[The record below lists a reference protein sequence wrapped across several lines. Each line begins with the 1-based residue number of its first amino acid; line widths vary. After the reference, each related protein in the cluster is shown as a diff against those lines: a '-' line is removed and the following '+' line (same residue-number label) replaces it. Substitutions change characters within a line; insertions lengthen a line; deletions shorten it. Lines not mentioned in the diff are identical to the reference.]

1 MFNWLII
8 YAEKFG
14 KEFPLRLFSGKRE
27 YEVLQLVMDCCNSGQ
42 PYPEPEPEN
51 APKEPENPESV
62 PEDSAEPENVPEDP
76 AEDLPAEAELEAQEA
91 PAVQEPEPPK
101 KRTRKAK

>member
-42 PYPEPEPEN
+42 PYPEP
-51 APKEPENPESV
+51 V
-62 PEDSAEPENVPEDP
+62 DPENVPKDP

>member
-1 MFNWLII
+1 MFDWLMI

-42 PYPEPEPEN
+42 PYPEPEP
-51 APKEPENPESV
+51 
-62 PEDSAEPENVPEDP
+62 AEPENVPEDP
-76 AEDLPAEAELEAQEA
+76 AEDLPAESEPEPQEE
-91 PAVQEPEPPK
+91 PAVPEPAPPK

>member
-42 PYPEPEPEN
+42 PYPEPEPE
-51 APKEPENPESV
+51 S
-62 PEDSAEPENVPEDP
+62 ENVPEDP

>member
-42 PYPEPEPEN
+42 PYPEPEPEK
-51 APKEPENPESV
+51 APKEPEN
-62 PEDSAEPENVPEDP
+62 PENVPEDP
-76 AEDLPAEAELEAQEA
+76 AEDLPAEAEPEAQEA
-91 PAVQEPEPPK
+91 PEVPDPEPPK

>member
-1 MFNWLII
+1 MMFEWLVI

-42 PYPEPEPEN
+42 PYP
-51 APKEPENPESV
+51 
-62 PEDSAEPENVPEDP
+62 DP
-76 AEDLPAEAELEAQEA
+76 AEKPAEPAEEAAEK
-91 PAVQEPEPPK
+91 PAESEPKPVEK
-101 KRTRKAK
+101 KRTTRKTK

>member
-51 APKEPENPESV
+51 V
-62 PEDSAEPENVPEDP
+62 PEAP
-76 AEDLPAEAELEAQEA
+76 AEDLPAEAEPEAQEA

>member
-14 KEFPLRLFSGKRE
+14 KEFPLRLFSRKRE

-42 PYPEPEPEN
+42 PYPEP
-51 APKEPENPESV
+51 
-62 PEDSAEPENVPEDP
+62 EPENVPEDP

>member
-1 MFNWLII
+1 MFDWLMI

-42 PYPEPEPEN
+42 PYPEPEPKN
-51 APKEPENPESV
+51 APKESEN
-62 PEDSAEPENVPEDP
+62 PENVPEDP
-76 AEDLPAEAELEAQEA
+76 AEDLPAEPEPESQEA
-91 PAVQEPEPPK
+91 PAVQEPAPPK
-101 KRTRKAK
+101 KRTRKSK

>member
-42 PYPEPEPEN
+42 PYPEPEN
-51 APKEPENPESV
+51 
-62 PEDSAEPENVPEDP
+62 PENVPEDP
-76 AEDLPAEAELEAQEA
+76 AEDLPAEAEPEAQEA
-91 PAVQEPEPPK
+91 PAVQEPAPPK
-101 KRTRKAK
+101 KRTRKSK

>member
-42 PYPEPEPEN
+42 PYPEPEP
-51 APKEPENPESV
+51 KLK
-62 PEDSAEPENVPEDP
+62 PENVPEDP
-76 AEDLPAEAELEAQEA
+76 AEDLPAEAEPEAQEA

>member
-42 PYPEPEPEN
+42 PYPEPEPKN
-51 APKEPENPESV
+51 APK
-62 PEDSAEPENVPEDP
+62 EPENVPEDP
-76 AEDLPAEAELEAQEA
+76 AEDLPAE
-91 PAVQEPEPPK
+91 PEPESQEEPADPEPAPPK
-101 KRTRKAK
+101 KRTRKTK

>member
-42 PYPEPEPEN
+42 PYPEP
-51 APKEPENPESV
+51 V
-62 PEDSAEPENVPEDP
+62 EPENVPEDP
-76 AEDLPAEAELEAQEA
+76 AEDLPAEAEPEVQEE